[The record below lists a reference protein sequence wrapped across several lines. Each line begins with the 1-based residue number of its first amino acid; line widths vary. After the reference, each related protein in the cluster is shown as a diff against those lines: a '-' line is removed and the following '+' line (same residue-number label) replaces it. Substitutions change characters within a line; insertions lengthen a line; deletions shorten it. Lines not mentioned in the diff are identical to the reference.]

1 MTPPLREPPEPAVR
15 EAWTTPAFRRSIG
28 MTAGVATAVGAF
40 LAFVGA
46 FGLSA
51 FPLGWRLAYLVPVAI
66 LTGMIGLGGFYLSG
80 RLAPGANRWVQAV
93 LGGFLVFIPAGIV
106 VWLTAGLMPGQA
118 LSLAELP
125 GYLGT
130 SLVVSVTMSMLSVAI
145 LRAPR
150 GSALAPE
157 TATETETAPTR
168 FLERL
173 PVRLRSAEIWAV
185 EAEDHY
191 LRVHTSAG
199 QDLILLRMADALAE
213 LEGQEGMQV
222 HRSWWVARS
231 AIIDARRGDSRAT
244 LTLKDG
250 AEAPV
255 SRTYAAEL
263 RRRGWI

>member
-1 MTPPLREPPEPAVR
+1 MTPPLRKPPGPAVR
-15 EAWTTPAFRRSIG
+15 EAWTAAYLRRAAVV
-28 MTAGVATAVGAF
+28 TAGVAAAVGAF

-51 FPLGWRLAYLVPVAI
+51 FPLGWRFAYLVPVAV
-66 LTGMIGLGGFYLSG
+66 LTGMIGLGGFLLAG
-80 RLAPGANRWVQAV
+80 RLAPGSNRWVRAG
-93 LGGFLVFIPAGIV
+93 LGGLLIFIPAGVV

-118 LSLAELP
+118 LDLIELP
-125 GYLGT
+125 AYLGT
-130 SLVVSVTMSMLSVAI
+130 SLVVSVTMSVLSVAVMPQPTGP
-145 LRAPR
+145 AP
-150 GSALAPE
+150 
-157 TATETETAPTR
+157 ATEIPATPSR

-173 PVRLRSAEIWAV
+173 PLRLRNAEIWAV

-199 QDLILLRMADALAE
+199 QDLILLRMADAVAE

-222 HRSWWVARS
+222 HRSWWVAR
-231 AIIDARRGDSRAT
+231 AGIADARRGDGRAT

-250 AEAPV
+250 SEAPV

-263 RRRGWI
+263 RRRGWV

>member
-1 MTPPLREPPEPAVR
+1 MTPPLRQPPGPAVR
-15 EAWTTPAFRRSIG
+15 EAWAAPRFRRSVG
-28 MTAGVATAVGAF
+28 VTAGVAAAVGAF

-51 FPLGWRLAYLVPVAI
+51 FPLAWRLAYLVPVAI
-66 LTGMIGLGGFYLSG
+66 LTGMIGLCGFMVTR
-80 RLAPGANRWVQAV
+80 RLAPGANRWVQAG
-93 LGGFLVFIPAGIV
+93 LGGLLVFIPAGVV

-118 LSLAELP
+118 LSLSELP

-130 SLVVSVTMSMLSVAI
+130 SLVVSVSMSVLSVAVMPPS
-145 LRAPR
+145 RDPAP
-150 GSALAPE
+150 AQE
-157 TATETETAPTR
+157 TPATPSR

-173 PVRLRSAEIWAV
+173 PVRLRGAEIWAV

-199 QDLILLRMADALAE
+199 QDLILLRMADAVAE
-213 LEGQEGMQV
+213 LEGQAGMQV
-222 HRSWWVARS
+222 HRSWWVAR
-231 AIIDARRGDSRAT
+231 AGIADARRADGRAT

>member
-1 MTPPLREPPEPAVR
+1 MPSPLRRLRPVAVH
-15 EAWTTPAFRRSIG
+15 EAWTAEDLGRMVAI
-28 MTAGVATAVGAF
+28 TASLAAAVGAF
-40 LAFVGA
+40 LGFVGA

-51 FPLGWRLAYLVPVAI
+51 YPLAVRLAYLIPVAV
-66 LTGMIGLGGFYLSG
+66 LTGMIGLGGFLLAG
-80 RLAPGANRWVQAV
+80 RLAPGLNRWLLAI
-93 LGGFLVFIPAGIV
+93 LGGLLIFAPIGVIV
-106 VWLTAGLMPGQA
+106 WFTAGLIPGA
-118 LSLAELP
+118 DIGPSALP
-125 GYLGT
+125 GFIGT
-130 SLVVSVTMSMLSVAI
+130 SLVVSVAMSLLSVAVNPAG
-145 LRAPR
+145 RDRSPPGH
-150 GSALAPE
+150 GSAPS
-157 TATETETAPTR
+157 R

-199 QDLILLRMADALAE
+199 QDLILLRMADAVAE

-222 HRSWWVARS
+222 HRSWWGARA
-231 AIIDARRGDSRAT
+231 AIADARRGDGRAT

-250 AEAPV
+250 SEAPV

>member
-1 MTPPLREPPEPAVR
+1 MPPPVRRTPPASIR
-15 EAWTTPAFRRSIG
+15 EAWTAAGIG
-28 MTAGVATAVGAF
+28 RTALMTAGVAAASGAF

-51 FPLGWRLAYLVPVAI
+51 FPLGIRLAYLVPVAI
-66 LTGMIGLGGFYLSG
+66 VTGMIGLGGCLLAT
-80 RLAPGANRWVQAV
+80 RLAPRSNRWFSGAAGGV
-93 LGGFLVFIPAGIV
+93 LIFAPVGVI
-106 VWLTAGLMPGQA
+106 VWLTTGVLPGEV
-118 LSLAELP
+118 LRIEDLP
-125 GYLGT
+125 GYVGT
-130 SLVVSVTMSMLSVAI
+130 SFVVSLTMSLMAVAVVP
-145 LRAPR
+145 LPGGGSSGEAAPA
-150 GSALAPE
+150 GPPS
-157 TATETETAPTR
+157 R

-199 QDLILLRMADALAE
+199 QDLILLRMADAVAE

-222 HRSWWVARS
+222 HRSWWVAR
-231 AIIDARRGDSRAT
+231 AGIADARRADGRAT

-250 AEAPV
+250 SEAPV

-263 RRRGWI
+263 RRRGWA

>member
-1 MTPPLREPPEPAVR
+1 MRQMTPPLRQPPGPAVR
-15 EAWTTPAFRRSIG
+15 EAWTAPRFRRLVG
-28 MTAGVATAVGAF
+28 VTAGVAAAVGAF

-51 FPLGWRLAYLVPVAI
+51 FPLAWRLAYLVPVAI
-66 LTGMIGLGGFYLSG
+66 LTGMIGLCGFLVAR
-80 RLAPGANRWVQAV
+80 RLAPGANRWVQAG
-93 LGGFLVFIPAGIV
+93 LGGLLVFIPAGVV

-118 LSLAELP
+118 LSLSELP

-130 SLVVSVTMSMLSVAI
+130 SLVVSVSMSVLSVAVMPPP
-145 LRAPR
+145 RDPAPV
-150 GSALAPE
+150 PE
-157 TATETETAPTR
+157 AATPPSR

-173 PVRLRSAEIWAV
+173 PVRLRGAEIWAV

-199 QDLILLRMADALAE
+199 QDLILLRMADAVAE
-213 LEGQEGMQV
+213 LECQAGMQV
-222 HRSWWVARS
+222 HRSWWVAR
-231 AIIDARRGDSRAT
+231 AGIADARRADGRAT